1 MIPSRRQLAIRTLF
15 ALMGWLTLVVPSPA
29 HAQQYLPAGSAYVGS
44 GVEGGGRD
52 FQRARTRLKLGL
64 ELRIDEDPEN
74 GISGAGVFDL
84 EPRTAFGA
92 DLRYVRRIGPKFAV
106 SAGGMGYFVPAI
118 LVGPCAGLEV
128 RVPTFYKTY
137 LALGPEVA
145 VFAFGTDLPDRTVIW
160 QALFQAGFRVD
171 L

>member
-1 MIPSRRQLAIRTLF
+1 MTRIHVSLLSVLGLLAI
-15 ALMGWLTLVVPSPA
+15 ALPSTA
-29 HAQQYLPAGSAYVGS
+29 HAQQYLPAGSAYLGS
-44 GVEGGGRD
+44 GVEGGGRE
-52 FQRARTRLKLGL
+52 FQRSRTRLKVGL

-74 GISGAGVFDL
+74 GLSAAGLLDVA
-84 EPRTAFGA
+84 PRTAFGA
-92 DLRYVRRIGPKFAV
+92 DFRYVRRIGPKFAV
-106 SAGGMGYFVPAI
+106 SAGGVGYFVPAI

-137 LALGPEVA
+137 LALGPEIA

>member
-1 MIPSRRQLAIRTLF
+1 MNRIRRLHAVRTLV
-15 ALMGWLTLVVPSPA
+15 ALAGWLTLALPSPA
-29 HAQQYLPAGSAYVGS
+29 HAQQYLPAGEAYLGS

-64 ELRIDEDPEN
+64 ELRIDEDPDN
-74 GISGAGVFDL
+74 GISGAGVFDI

-145 VFAFGTDLPDRTVIW
+145 VFAFGSDLPDRTVIW
-160 QALFQAGFRVD
+160 QAIFQAGFRVD

>member
-1 MIPSRRQLAIRTLF
+1 MKSRHVLAIRSML
-15 ALMGWLTLVVPSPA
+15 ALAGWLTVALPTSA
-29 HAQQYLPAGSAYVGS
+29 HAQQYLPAASAYVGS
-44 GVEGGGRD
+44 GLEGAGRD
-52 FQRARTRLKLGL
+52 LQRARTRFKVGV
-64 ELRIDEDPEN
+64 ELRIDEEPDN
-74 GISGAGVFDL
+74 GIAGAAIFDM
-84 EPRTAFGA
+84 EPKTAFGA

-106 SAGGMGYFVPAI
+106 SGGAIGYLVPTLLA
-118 LVGPCAGLEV
+118 GPCAGLEV

-145 VFAFGTDLPDRTVIW
+145 VFALGSDLPDRTVIW